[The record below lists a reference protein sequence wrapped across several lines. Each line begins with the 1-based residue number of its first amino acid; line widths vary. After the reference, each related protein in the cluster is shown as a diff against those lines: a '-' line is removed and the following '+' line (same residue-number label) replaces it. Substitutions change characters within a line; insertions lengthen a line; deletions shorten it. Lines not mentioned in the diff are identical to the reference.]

1 MYIKEFVLY
10 QDEDI
15 LVTAENEEDI
25 IDGIFIHTKI
35 DSITPS
41 RLRRFK
47 NIWKELIE
55 ALNSAGIKNI
65 YATPLEIKD
74 EKWERVFGF
83 KDTGLR
89 LEGYKLMKL
98 ISERSK
104 VGEK

>member
-1 MYIKEFVLY
+1 MRIQEFILY

-35 DSITPS
+35 DSISVSKLKKLKKVWNLLTEQLYS
-41 RLRRFK
+41 IGV
-47 NIWKELIE
+47 NY
-55 ALNSAGIKNI
+55 I
-65 YATPLEIKD
+65 YATPLEEQD

-89 LEGYKLMKL
+89 LEEYKLMKHA
-98 ISERSK
+98 RT
-104 VGEK
+104 